1 MKRRACVLALDVGGT
16 TIKAGIADLHGTFFH
31 RARCDTRRADG
42 VEVVV
47 ANLLAVSEDLAGTAE
62 TLDHEVVAAGV
73 VVPGVVDEE
82 RGVAVD
88 SSNIGWRDV
97 PLRTLLQQ
105 RLDVPVY
112 LGHDVRGGALAE
124 ARRGAATGRRNFVFL
139 PIGTGIGAALVI
151 DGRPYSGANY
161 AAAEVGHIVVRP
173 DGDPCVCGG
182 VGCLETLAS
191 ASAIARRYSD
201 LTGRP
206 DEGAVAVAARV
217 RAGDTAAVRV
227 WDEAVDALADA
238 LTTVGTLFDP
248 EVIVLGGGLSGAG
261 PLLSAPLREGLA
273 KRAHSRTGPQLRH
286 ALLGDEAGC
295 VGAALF
301 ALDLIHSS

>member
-1 MKRRACVLALDVGGT
+1 MNRRACVLALDVGGT

-31 RARCDTRRADG
+31 RTRRPTRRADG
-42 VEVVV
+42 VDVVV
-47 ANLLAVSEDLAGTAE
+47 ANLLAVSEDLARTAE
-62 TLDHEVVAAGV
+62 ALDHEVVAAGV
-73 VVPGVVDEE
+73 VVPGVVDED

-97 PLRTLLQQ
+97 PLRTLLRQ

-151 DGRPYSGANY
+151 DGHPYSGANY
-161 AAAEVGHIVVRP
+161 AAAEVGHIVVRR

-191 ASAIARRYSD
+191 ASAIARRHSD

-217 RAGDTAAVRV
+217 RAGEAAAVRV

-248 EVIVLGGGLSGAG
+248 EVIVIGGGLGGAG
-261 PLLSAPLREGLA
+261 PLLSAPLRDGLA
-273 KRAHSRTGPQLRH
+273 KRAHSRTSPQLAH

>member
-1 MKRRACVLALDVGGT
+1 
-16 TIKAGIADLHGTFFH
+16 
-31 RARCDTRRADG
+31 
-42 VEVVV
+42 
-47 ANLLAVSEDLAGTAE
+47 
-62 TLDHEVVAAGV
+62 
-73 VVPGVVDEE
+73 
-82 RGVAVD
+82 
-88 SSNIGWRDV
+88 
-97 PLRTLLQQ
+97 
-105 RLDVPVY
+105 
-112 LGHDVRGGALAE
+112 
-124 ARRGAATGRRNFVFL
+124 
-139 PIGTGIGAALVI
+139 
-151 DGRPYSGANY
+151 
-161 AAAEVGHIVVRP
+161 
-173 DGDPCVCGG
+173 
-182 VGCLETLAS
+182 
-191 ASAIARRYSD
+191 
-201 LTGRP
+201 
-206 DEGAVAVAARV
+206 VAARV